1 MQLRDGEESKQEK
14 TEDQNGVVE
23 AGGVRVTRAMAPE
36 MVLVDKGGNSRGS
49 SRIATVGRGLESVGG
64 MTESTFHRLTNVV
77 GSVVKL
83 PVVSFP
89 FPVAIVTL

>member
-1 MQLRDGEESKQEK
+1 MQQQRDDEESKQEK
-14 TEDQNGVVE
+14 TEGQNGAVE

-36 MVLVDKGGNSRGS
+36 MAPVDKGGNSRGS
-49 SRIATVGRGLESVGG
+49 TRIARVGRGLESVGG

-83 PVVSFP
+83 PVVSFL
-89 FPVAIVTL
+89 FL